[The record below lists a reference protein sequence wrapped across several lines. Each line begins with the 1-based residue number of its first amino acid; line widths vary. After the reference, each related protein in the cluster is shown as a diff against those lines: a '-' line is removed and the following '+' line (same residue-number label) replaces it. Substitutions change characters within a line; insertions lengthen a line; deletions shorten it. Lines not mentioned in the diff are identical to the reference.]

1 MFTGEDRVRGYT
13 NVNFLCHTA
22 LQRRYPRKMT
32 QLDEAIARYHRI
44 LESEPYRDLRWVK
57 NLQDEMEARQLSAG
71 GRLLCPF
78 LRPNFVTQKQ
88 YDNLVKTGEALV
100 SAVDRML
107 RLALASPQ
115 LLSRMQL
122 FPAEKMLA
130 AIDPGYEMSEVSAQ
144 LDLQIQNGSL
154 HVLQYNADALSGA
167 AYAEGLSDL
176 FYDCPPVKEFR
187 RRYNLT
193 RVGGKKPFLSA
204 LLKAY
209 KMFGAGKGAGAAGQ
223 GRNPNIGILEF
234 RSATGR
240 SEYEI
245 FREYFRA
252 EGFQTELIAPD
263 QLEYKNGVL
272 RANGFDIDLIYRR
285 ISAQEFLLRFTLNHP
300 LVQAYQDHNVC
311 IVNSFRSELSHKKA
325 MFALLTEDALVAR
338 FPLHERKAIK
348 EHVPWTRVVKA
359 GKATYQE
366 ETVDLLEFIKQNRE
380 KLVLRPND
388 EYTDLHS
395 FVGFEHDDG
404 AWARAIREAQRAP
417 YVVQERVVPTRTLFP
432 LMSYGHLEFKEMQV
446 DVQPQAYLGKVASCS
461 SYVSSEGAGTYSPA
475 SGIAPTFIIDT
486 KA

>member
-1 MFTGEDRVRGYT
+1 
-13 NVNFLCHTA
+13 
-22 LQRRYPRKMT
+22 MT
-32 QLDEAIARYHRI
+32 QLDEAISRYHRI
-44 LESEPYRDLRWVK
+44 LESEPYRDLGWVK
-57 NLQDEMEARQLSAG
+57 NLQEEMEARQLSTG

-88 YDNLVKTGEALV
+88 YDNLVKTGEALI

-130 AIDPGYEMSEVSAQ
+130 AVDPGYEMAEVSAQ

-187 RRYNLT
+187 RRYTLT
-193 RVGGKKPFLSA
+193 RIGGKKPFLQA

-209 KMFGAGKGAGAAGQ
+209 KMFGGAKK
-223 GRNPNIGILEF
+223 PNIAILEF
-234 RSATGR
+234 RNSTGR
-240 SEYEI
+240 SEYEL
-245 FREYFRA
+245 FRDYFLA
-252 EGFQTELIAPD
+252 EGYQTQLISPD

-272 RANGFDIDLIYRR
+272 RGNGFDIDLIYRR

-300 LVQAYQDHNVC
+300 LVQAYRDHNVC
-311 IVNSFRSELSHKKA
+311 VVNSFRSELSHKKA
-325 MFALLTEDALVAR
+325 MFALLTDESLVSK
-338 FPLHERKAIK
+338 FPLNERKAIR

-359 GKATYQE
+359 GKTMHRDQS
-366 ETVDLLEFIKQNRE
+366 VDLADFIRQNRE
-380 KLVLRPND
+380 TLVLRPND
-388 EYTDLHS
+388 EYTDLNS
-395 FVGFEHDDG
+395 FIGHEHDDG
-404 AWARAIREAQRAP
+404 AWERALREAQRAP
-417 YVVQERVVPTRTLFP
+417 YVVQERVKPARTLFP

-446 DVQPQAYLGKVASCS
+446 DVQPLAYLGKVGGCS
-461 SYVSSEGAGTYSPA
+461 SFVSSAGAGNYSPA
-475 SGIAPTFIIDT
+475 SGIAPTFIIDS
-486 KA
+486 KS

>member
-1 MFTGEDRVRGYT
+1 
-13 NVNFLCHTA
+13 
-22 LQRRYPRKMT
+22 MT
-32 QLDEAIARYHRI
+32 QLDEAISRYHRI

-57 NLQDEMEARQLSAG
+57 NLQEEMEARQLSAG

-88 YDNLVKTGEALV
+88 YDNLVKTGEALI

-107 RLALASPQ
+107 RTALASPQ

-154 HVLQYNADALSGA
+154 HVMQYNADALTGA
-167 AYAEGLSDL
+167 AWSEGLSDL

-209 KMFGAGKGAGAAGQ
+209 KMFVTGGFSTRQK
-223 GRNPNIGILEF
+223 PNIAILEF
-234 RSATGR
+234 RDPTGR

-245 FREYFRA
+245 YRDYFRS
-252 EGFQTELIAPD
+252 EGFETELVAPEH
-263 QLEYKNGVL
+263 LEYRNGVL
-272 RANGFDIDLIYRR
+272 RSGNFEIDLIYRR

-300 LVQAYQDHNVC
+300 LVQAYRDHKVC

-325 MFALLTEDALVAR
+325 MFALLTDETLTAK
-338 FPLHERKAIK
+338 FPIHERKAIR

-359 GKATYQE
+359 GKATYHDE
-366 ETVDLLEFIKQNRE
+366 IVEDLVEYIKQNRE

-388 EYTDLHS
+388 EYSDMHS
-395 FVGFEHDDG
+395 FIGYEHDEG
-404 AWARAIREAQRAP
+404 SWARAIREALRAP
-417 YVVQERVVPTRTLFP
+417 YVVQERVKPARTVFP
-432 LMSYGHLEFKEMQV
+432 LMNYGHLEFKEMQV
-446 DVQPQAYLGKVASCS
+446 DVQPQAFLGKVAGCS
-461 SYVSSEGAGTYSPA
+461 SYVSSSGPGSYSPS
-475 SGIAPTFIIDT
+475 SGFTPTFIIDS
-486 KA
+486 KV

>member
-1 MFTGEDRVRGYT
+1 
-13 NVNFLCHTA
+13 
-22 LQRRYPRKMT
+22 MT
-32 QLDEAIARYHRI
+32 QLDEAISRYHRI

-88 YDNLVKTGEALV
+88 YDNLVKTGEALI

-107 RLALASPQ
+107 RTALASPQ

-130 AIDPGYEMSEVSAQ
+130 AIDPGYEMAEVSAQ

-154 HVLQYNADALSGA
+154 HVMQYNADALSGA
-167 AYAEGLSDL
+167 AWSEGLSDL

-209 KMFGAGKGAGAAGQ
+209 KMFAANFGATPK
-223 GRNPNIGILEF
+223 PNVAILEF
-234 RSATGR
+234 RDPTGR

-245 FREYFRA
+245 YRDYFRA
-252 EGFQTELIAPD
+252 EGFQTELVSPD
-263 QLEYKNGVL
+263 QLEYRNGVL
-272 RANGFDIDLIYRR
+272 RSGNFDIDLIYRR
-285 ISAQEFLLRFTLNHP
+285 ISVQEFLLRFTLNHP
-300 LVQAYQDHNVC
+300 LVQAYRDNKVC

-325 MFALLTEDALVAR
+325 MFALLTDESLTAK
-338 FPLHERKAIK
+338 FPIHERKAIR

-359 GKATYQE
+359 GKTQYRD
-366 ETVDLLEFIKQNRE
+366 ETIEDLIEYIKQNRE

-388 EYTDLHS
+388 EYSDMHS
-395 FVGFEHDDG
+395 FIGYEHDDG
-404 AWARAIREAQRAP
+404 SWARAIREALRAP
-417 YVVQERVVPTRTLFP
+417 YVVQERVKPARTVFP
-432 LMSYGHLEFKEMQV
+432 LMNYGHLEFKEMQV
-446 DVQPQAYLGKVASCS
+446 DVQPQAFLGKVAGCS
-461 SYVSSEGAGTYSPA
+461 SYVSSSGPGSYSPA
-475 SGIAPTFIIDT
+475 SGFTPTFIIDP
-486 KA
+486 KG

>member
-1 MFTGEDRVRGYT
+1 
-13 NVNFLCHTA
+13 
-22 LQRRYPRKMT
+22 MT
-32 QLDEAIARYHRI
+32 QLDEAITRYHRI

-57 NLQDEMEARQLSAG
+57 TLQDEMEARQLSAG

-88 YDNLVKTGEALV
+88 YDNLVKTGEALI

-107 RLALASPQ
+107 RSALASPQ

-154 HVLQYNADALSGA
+154 HVMQYNADALTGA
-167 AYAEGLSDL
+167 AWSEGLSDL

-187 RRYNLT
+187 RRYTLT

-209 KMFGAGKGAGAAGQ
+209 KMFAAGAANMNGNSTVM
-223 GRNPNIGILEF
+223 RAKPHIAILEF
-234 RSATGR
+234 RDPTGR

-245 FREYFRA
+245 YRDYFRN
-252 EGFQTELIAPD
+252 EGFETELVSPD
-263 QLEYKNGVL
+263 QLEYRNGVL
-272 RANGFDIDLIYRR
+272 RSGNFDIDLIYRR

-300 LVQAYQDHNVC
+300 LVQAYRDRKVC

-325 MFALLTEDALVAR
+325 MFALLTDETLTAK
-338 FPLHERKAIK
+338 FPIHERKAIR

-359 GKATYQE
+359 GKTQYRE
-366 ETVDLLEFIKQNRE
+366 ETIDDLIEYIKQNRE

-388 EYTDLHS
+388 EYSDMHS
-395 FVGFEHDDG
+395 FIGYEHDEG
-404 AWARAIREAQRAP
+404 SWARAIREALRAP
-417 YVVQERVVPTRTLFP
+417 YVVQERVRPARTVFP
-432 LMSYGHLEFKEMQV
+432 LMNFGHLEFKEMQV
-446 DVQPQAYLGKVASCS
+446 DVQPQAFLGKVAGCS
-461 SYVSSEGAGTYSPA
+461 SYVSSSGPGSYSPA
-475 SGIAPTFIIDT
+475 SGFTPTFIIDP
-486 KA
+486 KP

>member
-1 MFTGEDRVRGYT
+1 
-13 NVNFLCHTA
+13 
-22 LQRRYPRKMT
+22 MT

-57 NLQDEMEARQLSAG
+57 NLQEQMEAQQLSAG
-71 GRLLCPF
+71 GRLLRPF

-88 YDNLVKTGEALV
+88 YDNLVKTGEALI

-130 AIDPGYEMSEVSAQ
+130 AADPGYEMSEVSAQ

-193 RVGGKKPFLSA
+193 RIGGKKPFLNA

-209 KMFGAGKGAGAAGQ
+209 KMFGGAKK
-223 GRNPNIGILEF
+223 PNIAILEF
-234 RSATGR
+234 RNSTGR

-245 FREYFRA
+245 FRDYFRA
-252 EGFQTELIAPD
+252 EGHATELVSPE

-285 ISAQEFLLRFTLNHP
+285 ISAQEFLLRFTLSHP
-300 LVQAYQDHNVC
+300 LVQAYLDRKVC
-311 IVNSFRSELSHKKA
+311 VVNSFRSELSHKKA
-325 MFALLTEDALVAR
+325 MFALLTDEALVAK
-338 FPLHERKAIK
+338 FPLNERKAIK

-359 GKATYQE
+359 GKT
-366 ETVDLLEFIKQNRE
+366 THRDDVVDLLEFIKENRE
-380 KLVLRPND
+380 TLVLRPND

-395 FVGFEHDDG
+395 FVGYEHDDG
-404 AWARAIREAQRAP
+404 SWARAIREALRAP
-417 YVVQERVVPTRTLFP
+417 YVVQERVKPVHTVFP

-446 DVQPQAYLGKVASCS
+446 DVQPQAYLGKVGGCS
-461 SYVSSEGAGTYSPA
+461 SYVSSAGAGTYSPA
-475 SGIAPTFIIDT
+475 SGIAPTFIIDP
-486 KA
+486 KN

>member
-1 MFTGEDRVRGYT
+1 
-13 NVNFLCHTA
+13 
-22 LQRRYPRKMT
+22 MT
-32 QLDEAIARYHRI
+32 QLDEAISRYHRI

-88 YDNLVKTGEALV
+88 YDNLVKTGEALI

-107 RLALASPQ
+107 RTALASPQ

-130 AIDPGYEMSEVSAQ
+130 AIDPGYEMAEVSAQ

-154 HVLQYNADALSGA
+154 HVMQYNADALTGA
-167 AYAEGLSDL
+167 AWSEGLSDL

-209 KMFGAGKGAGAAGQ
+209 KMFAANFGTKPK
-223 GRNPNIGILEF
+223 PNIAILEF
-234 RSATGR
+234 RDPTGR

-245 FREYFRA
+245 YRDYFRA
-252 EGFQTELIAPD
+252 EGFQTELVSPD
-263 QLEYKNGVL
+263 QLEYRNGVL
-272 RANGFDIDLIYRR
+272 RSGTFDIDLIYRR
-285 ISAQEFLLRFTLNHP
+285 ISVQEFLLRFTLNHP
-300 LVQAYQDHNVC
+300 LVQAYRDNKVC

-325 MFALLTEDALVAR
+325 MFALLTDETLTAK
-338 FPLHERKAIK
+338 FPIHERKAIR
-348 EHVPWTRVVKA
+348 EHVPWTRVVKS
-359 GKATYQE
+359 GKTQYHE
-366 ETVDLLEFIKQNRE
+366 ETIDDLIEYIKQNRE

-388 EYTDLHS
+388 EYSDMHS
-395 FVGFEHDDG
+395 FIGYEHDEG
-404 AWARAIREAQRAP
+404 SWARAIREALRAP
-417 YVVQERVVPTRTLFP
+417 YVVQERVKPARTVFP
-432 LMSYGHLEFKEMQV
+432 LMNYGHLEFKEMQV
-446 DVQPQAYLGKVASCS
+446 DVQPQAFLGKVAGCS
-461 SYVSSEGAGTYSPA
+461 SYVSSSGPGSYSPA
-475 SGIAPTFIIDT
+475 SGFAPTFIIDP
-486 KA
+486 KN

>member
-1 MFTGEDRVRGYT
+1 
-13 NVNFLCHTA
+13 
-22 LQRRYPRKMT
+22 MT

-44 LESEPYRDLRWVK
+44 IESEPYRDLRWVK
-57 NLQDEMEARQLSAG
+57 NLQEEMEARQLSTG

-88 YDNLVKTGEALV
+88 YDGLVKTGEALI

-107 RLALASPQ
+107 RIALASPQ

-167 AYAEGLSDL
+167 AYSEGLSDL

-187 RRYNLT
+187 RRYTLT
-193 RVGGKKPFLSA
+193 RVGGKKPFLQA

-209 KMFGAGKGAGAAGQ
+209 KMFAGGNSKK
-223 GRNPNIGILEF
+223 PNIAILEF

-252 EGFQTELIAPD
+252 EGFECELVAPD
-263 QLEYKNGVL
+263 QLEYRNGVL

-285 ISAQEFLLRFTLNHP
+285 ISAQEFLLRFTLDHP
-300 LVQAYQDHNVC
+300 LVQAYRDRKVC
-311 IVNSFRSELSHKKA
+311 VVNSFRSELSHKKA
-325 MFALLTEDALVAR
+325 MFALLTDEALVAK
-338 FPLHERKAIK
+338 FPLNERKAIR

-359 GKATYQE
+359 GKTMHRE
-366 ETVDLLEFIKQNRE
+366 ETVDLLEFIKENRE
-380 KLVLRPND
+380 TLVLRPND
-388 EYTDLHS
+388 EYGDLHS

-404 AWARAIREAQRAP
+404 SWARAIREAQRAP
-417 YVVQERVVPTRTLFP
+417 YVVQERVTPARTVFP
-432 LMSYGHLEFKEMQV
+432 LMNYGHLEFKEMQV
-446 DVQPQAYLGKVASCS
+446 DVQPQAFLGKVAGCS
-461 SYVSSEGAGTYSPA
+461 SYVSSSGAGTYSPA
-475 SGIAPTFIIDT
+475 AGITPTFIIDP

>member
-1 MFTGEDRVRGYT
+1 
-13 NVNFLCHTA
+13 
-22 LQRRYPRKMT
+22 MT

-44 LESEPYRDLRWVK
+44 LESEPYRDMRWVK
-57 NLQDEMEARQLSAG
+57 NLQEQMEAQQLSAG

-88 YDNLVKTGEALV
+88 YDNLVKTGEALI

-107 RLALASPQ
+107 RQALASPQ
-115 LLSRMQL
+115 LLSLMQL

-130 AIDPGYEMSEVSAQ
+130 AVDPGYEMSEVSAQ

-154 HVLQYNADALSGA
+154 HVMQYNADALSGA

-176 FYDCPPVKEFR
+176 FYDAPPVKEFR

-193 RVGGKKPFLSA
+193 RIGGKKPFLDA

-209 KMFGAGKGAGAAGQ
+209 KLFAAASSLAPKK
-223 GRNPNIGILEF
+223 PNIAILEF
-234 RSATGR
+234 RNASGR

-245 FREYFRA
+245 FRDYFRA
-252 EGFQTELIAPD
+252 AGYETEMVSPE
-263 QLEYKNGVL
+263 QLEYRNGVL
-272 RANGFDIDLIYRR
+272 RATGIEGRSAAFEVDLIYRR
-285 ISAQEFLLRFTLNHP
+285 VSAQEFLLRFTLNHP
-300 LVQAYQDHNVC
+300 MVQAYKDHKVC
-311 IVNSFRSELSHKKA
+311 VVNSFRSELSHKKA
-325 MFALLTEDALVAR
+325 MFALLTEDSLVAK
-338 FPLHERKAIK
+338 FPQNERKAIK

-359 GKATYQE
+359 GKATRDDQ
-366 ETVDLLEFIKQNRE
+366 TVELIEFIKQNRE
-380 KLVLRPND
+380 TLVLRPND

-395 FVGFEHDDG
+395 FVGYEHDDG
-404 AWARAIREAQRAP
+404 SWVRAIREAQRAP
-417 YVVQERVVPTRTLFP
+417 YVVQERVIAARTIFP

-446 DVQPQAYLGKVASCS
+446 DVQPQAFLGKVAGCS
-461 SYVSSEGAGTYSPA
+461 SYVSSSGAGTYSPA

>member
-1 MFTGEDRVRGYT
+1 
-13 NVNFLCHTA
+13 
-22 LQRRYPRKMT
+22 MT
-32 QLDEAIARYHRI
+32 QLDEAISRYHRI

-57 NLQDEMEARQLSAG
+57 NLQEQMEARQLSAG

-88 YDNLVKTGEALV
+88 YDNLVKTGEALI

-107 RLALASPQ
+107 RMALASPQ

-154 HVLQYNADALSGA
+154 HVMQYNADALTGA
-167 AYAEGLSDL
+167 AWSEGLSDL

-209 KMFGAGKGAGAAGQ
+209 KMFVGGKHAANGHGSNGTNGHSSNGHATHERGARTKPHIA
-223 GRNPNIGILEF
+223 ILEF
-234 RSATGR
+234 RDPTGR

-245 FREYFRA
+245 YRDYFRA
-252 EGFQTELIAPD
+252 EGFETELVAPE
-263 QLEYKNGVL
+263 QLEYRNGVL
-272 RANGFDIDLIYRR
+272 RSGNFDIDLIYRR
-285 ISAQEFLLRFTLNHP
+285 LSAQEFLLRFTLNHP
-300 LVQAYQDHNVC
+300 LVQAYRDRKVC

-325 MFALLTEDALVAR
+325 MFALLTDETLTAK
-338 FPLHERKAIK
+338 FPINERKAIR
-348 EHVPWTRVVKA
+348 EHVPWTRVVKP
-359 GKATYQE
+359 GKSAYHE
-366 ETVDLLEFIKQNRE
+366 EMIDDLVEYIKQNRE

-388 EYTDLHS
+388 EYSDMHS
-395 FVGFEHDDG
+395 FIGYEHDEG
-404 AWARAIREAQRAP
+404 SWARAIREALRAP
-417 YVVQERVVPTRTLFP
+417 YVVQERVKPARTVFP
-432 LMSYGHLEFKEMQV
+432 LMNYGHLEFKEMQV
-446 DVQPQAYLGKVASCS
+446 DVQPQAFLGKVAGCS
-461 SYVSSEGAGTYSPA
+461 SYVSSSGPGSYSPA
-475 SGIAPTFIIDT
+475 SGFAPTFIIDSKT
-486 KA
+486 

>member
-1 MFTGEDRVRGYT
+1 
-13 NVNFLCHTA
+13 
-22 LQRRYPRKMT
+22 MT
-32 QLDEAIARYHRI
+32 QLDEAISRYHRI

-57 NLQDEMEARQLSAG
+57 NLQEQMEARQLSTG

-88 YDNLVKTGEALV
+88 YDNLVKTGEALI

-167 AYAEGLSDL
+167 AYSEGLSDL

-193 RVGGKKPFLSA
+193 RVGGKKPFLQA

-209 KMFGAGKGAGAAGQ
+209 KIFTKN
-223 GRNPNIGILEF
+223 GRKPQIAILEF

-245 FREYFRA
+245 FRDYFRA
-252 EGFQTELIAPD
+252 EGYQTELVSPD
-263 QLEYKNGVL
+263 QLEYRNGVL
-272 RANGFDIDLIYRR
+272 KAGTFEIDLIYRR
-285 ISAQEFLLRFTLNHP
+285 ISAQEFLLRFTLDHP
-300 LVQAYQDHNVC
+300 LVKAYRDHSVC

-325 MFALLTEDALVAR
+325 MFALLTEDALTAK
-338 FPLHERKAIK
+338 FPLNERKAIR
-348 EHVPWTRVVKA
+348 EHLPWTRVVKA
-359 GKATYQE
+359 GKATHGE
-366 ETVDLLEFIKQNRE
+366 ETVDLLEYIRQNRE

-388 EYTDLHS
+388 DYTDLHS
-395 FVGFEHDDG
+395 YVGYEHDDG
-404 AWARAIREAQRAP
+404 SWARAIREAQRAP
-417 YVVQERVVPTRTLFP
+417 YVVQERVVPARTLFP
-432 LMSYGHLEFKEMQV
+432 LLTYGHLEFKEMQV
-446 DVQPQAYLGKVASCS
+446 DVQPQAFLGKVAGCS
-461 SYVSSEGAGTYSPA
+461 SYVSAAGAGTYSPA
-475 SGIAPTFIIDT
+475 SGIAPTFIIDP
-486 KA
+486 KN

>member
-1 MFTGEDRVRGYT
+1 
-13 NVNFLCHTA
+13 
-22 LQRRYPRKMT
+22 MT

-57 NLQDEMEARQLSAG
+57 NLQEQMEARQLSAG

-88 YDNLVKTGEALV
+88 YEALVKTGEALV

-107 RLALASPQ
+107 KMALASPQ

-193 RVGGKKPFLSA
+193 RIGGKKPFLDA

-209 KMFGAGKGAGAAGQ
+209 GMFRANTSTRKK
-223 GRNPNIGILEF
+223 NPNIAILEM
-234 RSATGR
+234 RTVTGR

-245 FREYFRA
+245 FRDYFREA
-252 EGFQTELIAPD
+252 GFPTEIVSPD
-263 QLEYKNGVL
+263 QLEYRNGVL
-272 RANGFDIDLIYRR
+272 RSVSEKNVPFEIDLIHRR
-285 ISAQEFLLRFTLNHP
+285 VSAQEFLMRFTLNHP
-300 LVQAYQDHNVC
+300 LVQAYRDRKVC
-311 IVNSFRSELSHKKA
+311 VVNSFRSELSHKKA
-325 MFALLTEDALVAR
+325 MFALLTDETLTAK
-338 FPLHERKAIK
+338 FPPNERKAIS

-359 GKATYQE
+359 GKTTYRD
-366 ETVDLLEFIKQNRE
+366 ETSAPGQAPVQTIDLLDFIRENRE
-380 KLVLRPND
+380 KLTLRPND
-388 EYTDLHS
+388 EYSDLHS
-395 FVGFEHDDG
+395 FIGYEHDEG
-404 AWARAIREAQRAP
+404 SWARAIREAQRSP
-417 YVVQERVVPTRTLFP
+417 YVVQERVAPSRTVFP

-446 DVQPQAYLGKVASCS
+446 DVQPQAFLGKVAGCS
-461 SYVSSEGAGTYSPA
+461 SYVSSGPGSYSPA
-475 SGIAPTFIIDT
+475 SGIAPTFIIDP
-486 KA
+486 KS

>member
-1 MFTGEDRVRGYT
+1 
-13 NVNFLCHTA
+13 
-22 LQRRYPRKMT
+22 MT

-57 NLQDEMEARQLSAG
+57 NLQEQMEARQLSAG

-88 YDNLVKTGEALV
+88 YDTLVKTGEALV

-107 RLALASPQ
+107 KMALASPQ

-187 RRYNLT
+187 RRYTLT
-193 RVGGKKPFLSA
+193 RIGGKKPFLDA

-209 KMFGAGKGAGAAGQ
+209 AMFQANTPAGAADGSWL
-223 GRNPNIGILEF
+223 GKADASPLPKKTNPNIAILEM
-234 RSATGR
+234 STVSGH

-245 FREYFRA
+245 FRDYFREA
-252 EGFQTELIAPD
+252 GFPTELVSPD
-263 QLEYKNGVL
+263 QLEYRNGVL
-272 RANGFDIDLIYRR
+272 RAVSENGAFRAGSEKTGTFDIDLIYRR
-285 ISAQEFLLRFTLNHP
+285 VSAQEFLMRFTLSHP
-300 LVQAYQDHNVC
+300 LVHAYRDRKVC
-311 IVNSFRSELSHKKA
+311 VVNSFRSELSHKKA
-325 MFALLTEDALVAR
+325 MFALLTDDALTAK
-338 FPLHERKAIK
+338 FPQHERRAIT

-359 GKATYQE
+359 GKTTYHDQ
-366 ETVDLLEFIKQNRE
+366 TVELLDFIRENRE

-388 EYTDLHS
+388 EYSDLHS
-395 FVGFEHDDG
+395 FIGYEHDEG
-404 AWARAIREAQRAP
+404 SWARAIREAQRSP
-417 YVVQERVVPTRTLFP
+417 YVVQERVAPSRTVFP

-446 DVQPQAYLGKVASCS
+446 DVQPQAFLGKVAGCS
-461 SYVSSEGAGTYSPA
+461 SYVSSGPGTYSPA
-475 SGIAPTFIIDT
+475 SGIAPTFIIDP
-486 KA
+486 KS

>member
-1 MFTGEDRVRGYT
+1 
-13 NVNFLCHTA
+13 
-22 LQRRYPRKMT
+22 MT

-57 NLQDEMEARQLSAG
+57 NLQEQMEAQQLSAG

-88 YDNLVKTGEALV
+88 YDNLVKTGEALI

-130 AIDPGYEMSEVSAQ
+130 AADPGYEMSEVSAQ

-193 RVGGKKPFLSA
+193 RIGGKKPFLNA

-209 KMFGAGKGAGAAGQ
+209 KMFGGAKK
-223 GRNPNIGILEF
+223 PNIAILEF
-234 RSATGR
+234 RNSTGR

-245 FREYFRA
+245 FRDYFRA
-252 EGFQTELIAPD
+252 EGHATELVSPE

-285 ISAQEFLLRFTLNHP
+285 ISAQEFLLRFTLSHP
-300 LVQAYQDHNVC
+300 LVQAYLDRKVC
-311 IVNSFRSELSHKKA
+311 VVNSFRSELSHKKA
-325 MFALLTEDALVAR
+325 MFALLTDEALVAK
-338 FPLHERKAIK
+338 FPLNERKAIK

-359 GKATYQE
+359 GKT
-366 ETVDLLEFIKQNRE
+366 THRDDVVDLLEFIKENRE
-380 KLVLRPND
+380 TLVLRPND

-395 FVGFEHDDG
+395 FVGYEHDDG
-404 AWARAIREAQRAP
+404 SWARAIREALRAP
-417 YVVQERVVPTRTLFP
+417 YVVQERVKPVHTVFP

-446 DVQPQAYLGKVASCS
+446 DVQPQAYLGKVGGCS
-461 SYVSSEGAGTYSPA
+461 SYVSSAGAGTYSPA
-475 SGIAPTFIIDT
+475 SGIAPTFIIDP
-486 KA
+486 KN

>member
-1 MFTGEDRVRGYT
+1 MTAETGQLAA
-13 NVNFLCHTA
+13 LCVIMKNRNGTA
-22 LQRRYPRKMT
+22 KMT

-44 LESEPYRDLRWVK
+44 LESETYRDMRWVK
-57 NLQDEMEARQLSAG
+57 NLQEQMEARQLSAG

-88 YDNLVKTGEALV
+88 YDNLVKTGEALI

-115 LLSRMQL
+115 LLSTMQL

-130 AIDPGYEMSEVSAQ
+130 AVDPGYEMSEVSAQ

-154 HVLQYNADALSGA
+154 HVMQYNADALSGA

-193 RVGGKKPFLSA
+193 RIGGKKPFLDA
-204 LLKAY
+204 LLNAY
-209 KMFGAGKGAGAAGQ
+209 KMFAASAGLARKK
-223 GRNPNIGILEF
+223 PNIGILEF
-234 RSATGR
+234 RNASGP

-252 EGFQTELIAPD
+252 AGHETELISPE
-263 QLEYKNGVL
+263 QLEYRNGIL
-272 RANGFDIDLIYRR
+272 RATSPDGRGAFDIDLIYRR
-285 ISAQEFLLRFTLNHP
+285 VSAQEFLLRFTLEHP
-300 LVQAYQDHNVC
+300 LVQAYRDHKVC

-325 MFALLTEDALVAR
+325 MFALLTEDSLTAK
-338 FPLHERKAIK
+338 FPVNERKAIK
-348 EHVPWTRVVKA
+348 EHVPWTRIMKA
-359 GKATYQE
+359 GKTTRDDV
-366 ETVDLLEFIKQNRE
+366 TVDLLEFVRQNRE

-388 EYTDLHS
+388 EYTDMHS
-395 FVGFEHDDG
+395 FVGYEHDDG
-404 AWARAIREAQRAP
+404 SWARAIREAQRSP
-417 YVVQERVVPTRTLFP
+417 YVVQERVIAVRTLFP
-432 LMSYGHLEFKEMQV
+432 LMSYGNLEFKEMQV
-446 DVQPQAYLGKVASCS
+446 DVQPQAFLGKVAGCS
-461 SYVSSEGAGTYSPA
+461 SYVSSSGAGTYSPA

-486 KA
+486 KG